1 MFVYVFSEQ
10 DKTKLLSNGYA
21 LLKEDPKNNLY
32 VFALELETDA
42 LEEFSTRFDLGKYC
56 FTNVL
61 TF

>member
-21 LLKEDPKNNLY
+21 LLKEDPNNDLY
-32 VFALELETDA
+32 VFVLESASNVTEN
-42 LEEFSTRFDLGKYC
+42 FSKKFNLDKYC
-56 FTNVL
+56 ITDVL